1 MGGSGISTIGV
12 DTMTTGKDTR
22 HSDDFVL
29 NNEDIDEAY
38 DEATRFLLG
47 HPGTATNGR
56 AKYNDIEAYGYRTKL
71 VKFDFLFVYD

>member
-22 HSDDFVL
+22 HLDEFVL

-38 DEATRFLLG
+38 DEATRFLRG
-47 HPGTATNGR
+47 QPSTATNDG

-71 VKFDFLFVYD
+71 VKFDFLFEHD